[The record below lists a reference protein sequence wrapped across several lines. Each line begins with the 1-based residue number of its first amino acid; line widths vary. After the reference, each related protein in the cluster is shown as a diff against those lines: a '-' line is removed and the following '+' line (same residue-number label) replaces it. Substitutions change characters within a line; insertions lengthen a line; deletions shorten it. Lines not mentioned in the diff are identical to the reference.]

1 MLAIL
6 KFIWKNICERQK
18 QKTCEKD
25 KERKK
30 RREKRKKRERKGRER
45 KRKFNIQVH
54 RREGEDLKL
63 TREKHAKLPIN
74 EQ

>member
-6 KFIWKNICERQK
+6 KFIWKNICERSK
-18 QKTCEKD
+18 KCEKD

-30 RREKRKKRERKGRER
+30 RQEKRKKRERKGRER

-54 RREGEDLKL
+54 RREGDDLKL
-63 TREKHAKLPIN
+63 TREKNVKLPIN